1 MNDSKTPAKFEKGSR
16 AAVVAGKKGVGVRG
30 QVFWIG
36 ENKYGPGSRYGLRGD
51 DGDTYWLDDTQI
63 GPESAGQAAPP
74 SQDKKPTASGPA
86 LDKGQRVV
94 LKANQVR
101 GEVFW
106 VGQSRYGDGMRYG
119 VRDNDGNAHWVDAH
133 ELDVDRSEAAAMPA
147 SARVASTRG
156 GTEPGLSRD
165 LGDPGDWV
173 GDTPLGPEDG
183 LMGDPGEAVPLPNDA
198 DLPPEAFA
206 DYAAADGAEAFWE
219 PTPGDDSA

>member
-51 DGDTYWLDDTQI
+51 DGETYWLDDTQI
-63 GPESAGQAAPP
+63 GPESAGQAAPQ
-74 SQDKKPTASGPA
+74 SQAKKPTASGPA

-94 LKANQVR
+94 LKASQVR

-133 ELDVDRSEAAAMPA
+133 ELDVDRSGPATTPA
-147 SARVASTRG
+147 SARAASTG
-156 GTEPGLSRD
+156 GGMDAGE
-165 LGDPGDWV
+165 WV
-173 GDTPLGPEDG
+173 GDTPLGPDDG

-206 DYAAADGAEAFWE
+206 DYAASDAAEEFWE